1 MEEEDSLREVQEAPG
16 GLKVKTSTRPYLS
29 LKDYFLNAYG
39 RRVQKITVALPF
51 TCPNRDGSKGWG
63 GCTFCSEGSKPS
75 QLDPMVPLRVQIR
88 EGIERAKR
96 KYGEDTLFFVYY
108 QSYTNTYADL
118 ETLRSVYDTS
128 LEFEGVVGIDVG
140 TRPDCVPEEVLDL
153 LSSYAEKGLE
163 VWVEFGLQSAN
174 FETLKRINRRHGVSD
189 FVDAVLR
196 AKRRPLKVCA
206 HIIVGL
212 PHEGREDV
220 IETAKLLSALPID
233 GIKIHPLHVIK
244 GTVMALE
251 YERGEFKTL
260 SLEEYAE
267 LCADVIEILPENV
280 VIHRIT
286 GEVDEGRL
294 LAPEYCSPRKKGEV
308 LRKVEEVLRSR
319 GSHQGSNRKAL
330 SRGL

>member
-1 MEEEDSLREVQEAPG
+1 
-16 GLKVKTSTRPYLS
+16 VKTSTRPYLS

-174 FETLKRINRRHGVSD
+174 FETLKRINRQHGVSD

-233 GIKIHPLHVIK
+233 GVKIHPLHVIK